1 MVAKRERER
10 EPRKTPAEGGKTNE
24 KRKQT
29 GKMKTNP
36 PPERKLTTPKQSL
49 RERESERLEERT
61 ALVCIA
67 LWWKCVQQA
76 DKNFPCKLRKNL

>member
-1 MVAKRERER
+1 M
-10 EPRKTPAEGGKTNE
+10 NE

-36 PPERKLTTPKQSL
+36 PQQTKFTPGSANSPHPNKDC
-49 RERESERLEERT
+49 ERESERERERLEERT

-76 DKNFPCKLRKNL
+76 NKNFPCKLRKNL